1 MFRKSLQAVA
11 RPSRSYVCL
20 FCFSRTFE
28 RSFIASSARREPAAD
43 VHPSSDRKDGFI
55 LDTAPVSHGATE
67 SDKTKSSISRLRRG
81 DKTHTFKPKSGNPT
95 GRSLEEPSHDETSSG
110 VTTALKKRKKRK
122 KVEKSSATYPPV
134 RSVLSGRASRNLT
147 GQEKEEEYRQSKD
160 HERVP
165 ADDLL
170 RCHSGI
176 LEPSEESIKA
186 LNVESTAVPTLAY
199 NLDRVLFN
207 PGVYHLRDPRSRV
220 YNFDPYLSTIM
231 PVSEFD
237 FEALGSY
244 ITSSRD
250 VFLREMAQKHG
261 KKYIGSSSSMTGV
274 LSHFHFLLSAW
285 RPLKLDTLSQ
295 QFSDTI
301 RSFTR
306 LTRAPAAVFLRYKGD
321 GIYAIDADKEFDS
334 ANILMN
340 LGRSME
346 KLLTMPTDEYERY
359 RRTNGE
365 RTPLGEAEPETYHYS
380 TCGDFL
386 MRAQLDAYDPRLP
399 GTGMFDL
406 KTRAVVSIRMDAK
419 NPDKGIGYEI
429 KDRFGD
435 YESFEREYFDMA
447 RSAFLKYSLQV
458 RVGRM
463 DGIFVAFHNT
473 QRIFGFQY
481 LALPEMDRA
490 LHGQEDVA
498 LGDAEFVH
506 SITLWNKVL
515 NAATAQFPEQS
526 LRFHFETRDGV
537 VPFMYI
543 FAEPVTEEEIDEIQ
557 TRNQEEI
564 EKIQH
569 KLLYPELYDKSEGAS
584 DSVDEEAKPA
594 EEVKE
599 ADGSETTS
607 QVSDK
612 PVMGMILRICNNVNG
627 RIVPRPER
635 FVAQHKWT
643 VDYNFDIMSETR
655 GKALLAACKRRREK
669 CLSDAANS
677 QDGGYGHR
685 LWEISSKGRKWR
697 KAQDALDK
705 KHGIVT
711 LND

>member
-1 MFRKSLQAVA
+1 
-11 RPSRSYVCL
+11 
-20 FCFSRTFE
+20 
-28 RSFIASSARREPAAD
+28 
-43 VHPSSDRKDGFI
+43 
-55 LDTAPVSHGATE
+55 
-67 SDKTKSSISRLRRG
+67 
-81 DKTHTFKPKSGNPT
+81 
-95 GRSLEEPSHDETSSG
+95 
-110 VTTALKKRKKRK
+110 
-122 KVEKSSATYPPV
+122 
-134 RSVLSGRASRNLT
+134 
-147 GQEKEEEYRQSKD
+147 
-160 HERVP
+160 
-165 ADDLL
+165 
-170 RCHSGI
+170 
-176 LEPSEESIKA
+176 
-186 LNVESTAVPTLAY
+186 
-199 NLDRVLFN
+199 
-207 PGVYHLRDPRSRV
+207 
-220 YNFDPYLSTIM
+220 
-231 PVSEFD
+231 
-237 FEALGSY
+237 
-244 ITSSRD
+244 
-250 VFLREMAQKHG
+250 
-261 KKYIGSSSSMTGV
+261 
-274 LSHFHFLLSAW
+274 
-285 RPLKLDTLSQ
+285 
-295 QFSDTI
+295 
-301 RSFTR
+301 
-306 LTRAPAAVFLRYKGD
+306 
-321 GIYAIDADKEFDS
+321 
-334 ANILMN
+334 
-340 LGRSME
+340 
-346 KLLTMPTDEYERY
+346 
-359 RRTNGE
+359 
-365 RTPLGEAEPETYHYS
+365 
-380 TCGDFL
+380 
-386 MRAQLDAYDPRLP
+386 
-399 GTGMFDL
+399 
-406 KTRAVVSIRMDAK
+406 
-419 NPDKGIGYEI
+419 
-429 KDRFGD
+429 
-435 YESFEREYFDMA
+435 
-447 RSAFLKYSLQV
+447 
-458 RVGRM
+458 M